1 MKIKI
6 IAVSQETKTSSKG
19 TPYQLLS
26 VTFINKTFR
35 DKTETKNLLPFG
47 SQEAAFKVLS
57 QAQAGDFYEI
67 QVTKNDKGYNDWV
80 SCKPITEAEVG
91 SPAPAT
97 GGTRSPGGSAS
108 GRDYETREERAAK
121 QVYIV
126 RQSSIDYAI
135 KTLTPGA
142 KAALNPE
149 DVLAVAKVFEQFVF
163 SQPDAAEVVETETLS
178 IHDLDD
184 DIPY

>member
-6 IAVSQETKTSSKG
+6 IAVSQGTKTSAKG

-80 SCKPITEAEVG
+80 SW
-91 SPAPAT
+91 
-97 GGTRSPGGSAS
+97 
-108 GRDYETREERAAK
+108 
-121 QVYIV
+121 
-126 RQSSIDYAI
+126 
-135 KTLTPGA
+135 
-142 KAALNPE
+142 
-149 DVLAVAKVFEQFVF
+149 
-163 SQPDAAEVVETETLS
+163 LS
-178 IHDLDD
+178 
-184 DIPY
+184 